1 MTSQTRNS
9 YPQPPG
15 GSADSTNDSE
25 LLPGYFGLNYAQQAA
40 LLWANAA
47 AMAAA
52 ASSSTSSTGLSPQE
66 GTTSQR
72 SLKSSS
78 STSMNTFET
87 KQSSLQPKSN
97 LKNAANKEYHT
108 DKTSTSAAYGPA
120 TSGHVDPTTMMLA
133 GCFTSPSVENRTKE
147 NNLSLS
153 TANSS
158 DTQCFAKQSSAKSD
172 LRTADA
178 SKRPEDTDSS
188 GCLNPETI
196 LANQM
201 LQSLA
206 GAQMT
211 YQRQVKQQQQQQQQQ
226 HHQQQ
231 QASMALA
238 AALSREA
245 SLSGFPPGYLESFL
259 TSTSARTGGALDS
272 TSRADSA
279 GAATNLA
286 YVRAMMMAIAAACG
300 GMKSASGSSL
310 A

>member
-15 GSADSTNDSE
+15 GSADSTNDGE

-52 ASSSTSSTGLSPQE
+52 ASSSNSSSGLSPQE

-72 SLKSSS
+72 NPKSSS

-87 KQSSLQPKSN
+87 KQPKSN
-97 LKNAANKEYHT
+97 LKNASNKEYHT
-108 DKTSTSAAYGPA
+108 DNTSTSAAYGPA
-120 TSGHVDPTTMMLA
+120 TSGHVDPTTMMFA
-133 GCFTSPSVENRTKE
+133 GRFTSPSVENRMKE
-147 NNLSLS
+147 SSLSLS
-153 TANSS
+153 TANNS
-158 DTQCFAKQSSAKSD
+158 DTQCFAKQSNAKSD
-172 LRTADA
+172 PRNTDS

-206 GAQMT
+206 GAQIS
-211 YQRQVKQQQQQQQQQ
+211 YQRQV
-226 HHQQQ
+226 
-231 QASMALA
+231 
-238 AALSREA
+238 
-245 SLSGFPPGYLESFL
+245 
-259 TSTSARTGGALDS
+259 
-272 TSRADSA
+272 
-279 GAATNLA
+279 
-286 YVRAMMMAIAAACG
+286 VRWIAPVVLILQVLQPIWR
-300 GMKSASGSSL
+300 MYEQ
-310 A
+310 